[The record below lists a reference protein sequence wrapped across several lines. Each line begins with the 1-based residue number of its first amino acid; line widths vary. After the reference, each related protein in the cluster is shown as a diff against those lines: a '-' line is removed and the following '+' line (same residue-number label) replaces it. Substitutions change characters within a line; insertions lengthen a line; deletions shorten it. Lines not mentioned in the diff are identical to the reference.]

1 MPLSRCLL
9 VGGDGDGDAAPEE
22 EWRLE
27 WKKSDDGIRKQR

>member
-22 EWRLE
+22 EWR
-27 WKKSDDGIRKQR
+27 